1 MTDVRRLARALAALV
16 LLAAQGAASQERELR
31 LYISAD
37 MEGVTGVV
45 TADQLG
51 PEGFEYGRFR
61 EVLTREVLAA
71 IRGARA
77 AGVGDVVIGDSHGNG
92 ENLLLELLP
101 ADVQV
106 VRSWPRPL
114 GMMEGIDSTF
124 DAVFFVGYHAG
135 TTNPDGVRAH
145 TFSSAR
151 LADVRLNGRSVPE
164 AGVNAAIAGHFGVP
178 VVLVT
183 GDDAAVQEIRAVVGD
198 IEAAVVK
205 WHVSFHA
212 ARTLMPEAAYALI
225 EERARAA
232 IASLP
237 TARPYRLDGP
247 VTLDLRFK
255 NYRPSQVLAFLPIV
269 ERTDAHGIRYVG
281 DDILA
286 VSRFL
291 QFVTGYD
298 AGLEP

>member
-1 MTDVRRLARALAALV
+1 
-16 LLAAQGAASQERELR
+16 
-31 LYISAD
+31 
-37 MEGVTGVV
+37 MEGVSGVV
-45 TADQLG
+45 TGDQLG
-51 PEGFEYGRFR
+51 PGGFEYERFR
-61 EVLTREVLAA
+61 EIMTREVLAS

-77 AGVGDVVIGDSHGNG
+77 AGVGDVLISDSHGNG

-151 LADVRLNGRSVPE
+151 LADVRVNGESVPE
-164 AGVNAAIAGHFGVP
+164 AGINAAIAGHFGVP

-183 GDDAAVQEIRAVVGD
+183 GDDAAVAEIRSVVGD
-198 IEAAVVK
+198 VEAAVVK
-205 WHVSFHA
+205 WNVSFHA
-212 ARTLMPEAAYALI
+212 ARTMMPEAAYALI
-225 EERARAA
+225 EARARSA
-232 IASLP
+232 IAGLAS
-237 TARPYRLDGP
+237 ARPYRVDDP
-247 VTLDLRFK
+247 VTLDVRFK

-269 ERTDAHGIRYVG
+269 ERTDAHSIRYVG

-291 QFVTGYD
+291 QFLTGYD

>member
-1 MTDVRRLARALAALV
+1 VRSLPLV
-16 LLAAQGAASQERELR
+16 LTLLLATAHTAAGQERALR

-37 MEGVTGVV
+37 MEGVSGVV
-45 TADQLG
+45 TGDQLG
-51 PEGFEYGRFR
+51 PGGFEYERFR
-61 EVLTREVLAA
+61 EVMTREVLAA

-77 AGVGDVVIGDSHGNG
+77 AGVGDVLISDSHGNG
-92 ENLLLELLP
+92 ENLLLDLLP

-135 TTNPDGVRAH
+135 TTNPAGVRAH

-151 LADVRLNGRSVPE
+151 LADVRLNGQSIPE
-164 AGVNAAIAGHFGVP
+164 AGINAAIAGHFGVP

-183 GDDAAVQEIRAVVGD
+183 GDDAAVAEIRSVVGD
-198 IEAAVVK
+198 VEAAVVK
-205 WHVSFHA
+205 WNISFHA

-225 EERARAA
+225 ETRARSA
-232 IASLP
+232 IAGLAS
-237 TARPYRLDGP
+237 ARPYRVDHP
-247 VTLDLRFK
+247 VTLEVRFK
-255 NYRPSQVLAFLPIV
+255 NYRPSQLLAFLPIV
-269 ERTDAHGIRYVG
+269 ERTDAHSIRYVG

-291 QFVTGYD
+291 QFLTGYD